1 MPRTLSTQA
10 PEQLADRV
18 ERLAAEEGRNRSQ
31 VVLAA
36 IEFWSQLSPEA
47 HLAIT
52 RVQAMGDEMRARLL
66 RQLER
71 EALNFQFTAVR
82 ERIAATMVLPDAIA
96 DAIRDDT
103 DLADAADALVA
114 QVSLPHPTR

>member
-82 ERIAATMVLPDAIA
+82 ERIAATMVPPVDVTDA
-96 DAIRDDT
+96 T
-103 DLADAADALVA
+103 DLADAAEALVA

>member
-1 MPRTLSTQA
+1 
-10 PEQLADRV
+10 
-18 ERLAAEEGRNRSQ
+18 
-31 VVLAA
+31 
-36 IEFWSQLSPEA
+36 
-47 HLAIT
+47 
-52 RVQAMGDEMRARLL
+52 
-66 RQLER
+66 LER